1 MKHFLFIRGLPAS
14 GKITIARELEKKFGW
29 RVLWIHGIK
38 NAIWDVVK
46 KHDLR
51 ELMRQVLDPIVK
63 FMLDEQLDIIF
74 VRTAMDQETIERVRE
89 AVAKYPD
96 YRFDLVTLLAD
107 KSTLLDR
114 VKSRP
119 FDEHRPSDEKSL
131 DEYLARIPAHEQHD
145 ERELV
150 LDTTAMNVDD
160 VVVRICEHFNYASSV

>member
-14 GKITIARELEKKFGW
+14 GKITIARELEKQFGW

-51 ELMRQVLDPIVK
+51 QLMREVLDPIVR
-63 FMLDEQLDIIF
+63 FMLEEKLDIIF
-74 VRTAMDQETIERVRE
+74 VRTAMDRETIERVRAE
-89 AVAKYPD
+89 VAKHPD

-107 KSTLLDR
+107 KQTLLER
-114 VKSRP
+114 AQSRP

-131 DEYLARIPAHEQHD
+131 NEYLA
-145 ERELV
+145 
-150 LDTTAMNVDD
+150 
-160 VVVRICEHFNYASSV
+160 